1 MRINVRGVFMTMREA
16 ANRLE
21 DGGRVINISSSV
33 TRLAMPTV
41 RKCVF
46 MYVFARACFMYVRAC
61 ACVFVLMRWLW

>member
-46 MYVFARACFMYVRAC
+46 MYVCARACFMYVRAC
-61 ACVFVLMRWLW
+61 VFVLLSWLW